1 MEAITSQLQA
11 MMLSKPNKNTP
22 RGKRQAGRR
31 SYRRKRASKAKY
43 NLVYYKN
50 NKYAINRRNAV
61 KRGNSKK
68 RSLNRPPSKSGTSTG
83 TRKLDCFFES
93 ARLLQCIMCSTCWNL
108 QARAHVS
115 DTIKL

>member
-68 RSLNRPPSKSGTSTG
+68 RSLKQATIQKWNINWNQKTG
-83 TRKLDCFFES
+83 LFF
-93 ARLLQCIMCSTCWNL
+93 
-108 QARAHVS
+108 
-115 DTIKL
+115 

>member
-22 RGKRQAGRR
+22 RGKRQAGRH

-68 RSLNRPPSKSGTSTG
+68 RSLK
-83 TRKLDCFFES
+83 
-93 ARLLQCIMCSTCWNL
+93 
-108 QARAHVS
+108 QA
-115 DTIKL
+115 TIKNALATGSVKVTRYG

>member
-68 RSLNRPPSKSGTSTG
+68 RSLKQATVKKWNINWNQKTG
-83 TRKLDCFFES
+83 LFF
-93 ARLLQCIMCSTCWNL
+93 
-108 QARAHVS
+108 
-115 DTIKL
+115 